1 MHKTIT
7 VALAAASLLALGACQ
22 KQTSANENAASGNA
36 SGAASG
42 DAISGTWKADLT
54 SVKFDSRPDKYLLAN
69 GRYSCE
75 TCTPPYA
82 VAADGS
88 FHPVTGQPYF
98 DSESIKIVDPK
109 TVQSARKKGDRDV
122 GGATLTV
129 SADGNTLAIDYKD
142 SSTPNAPPTT
152 GHFEATRVAP
162 APAGA
167 HAISGSWKPAK
178 IANLNQEALTTTY
191 KLDGDTLHMTSPSGV
206 SYDAK
211 IGGPEVAIKGDPA
224 GMTAAVARAGDNG
237 YRETDKRGGKVVG
250 VATFNVGADGKLNV
264 EYDNKLDGSKTTYSA
279 TKS

>member
-1 MHKTIT
+1 MHTTIT
-7 VALAAASLLALGACQ
+7 AALAAVSLLALGACQ
-22 KQTSANENAASGNA
+22 KQPAAGGNATSGNA
-36 SGAASG
+36 SAPASG
-42 DAISGTWKADLT
+42 DAISGTWKADLN
-54 SVKFDSRPDKYLLAN
+54 SVKWDSRPDKYLLA
-69 GRYSCE
+69 GGQYSCE
-75 TCTPPYA
+75 TCTPPYS
-82 VAADGS
+82 VAADGA

-109 TVQSARKKGDRDV
+109 TLLSARKKGDRDV
-122 GGATLTV
+122 GGATMTV

-152 GHFEATRVAP
+152 GHYEATRVAP

-211 IGGPEVAIKGDPA
+211 LGGPDVAIKGDPA
-224 GMTAAVARAGDNG
+224 GTTAAVAKSGDSG
-237 YRETDKRGGKVVG
+237 YQETDKRGGKVVG
-250 VATFNVGADGKLNV
+250 VVTFSVGADGKLNV
-264 EYDNKLDGSKTTYSA
+264 EYDNKQDGSKITYAA

>member
-1 MHKTIT
+1 MYKTIT
-7 VALAAASLLALGACQ
+7 AALAAASLLALGACQ
-22 KQTSANENAASGNA
+22 KQTSANGNSASGNTSA
-36 SGAASG
+36 VSG
-42 DAISGTWKADLT
+42 DSISGTWKADLT
-54 SVKFDSRPDKYLLAN
+54 TVKWDSRPDKYLLAN
-69 GRYSCE
+69 GQYSCE
-75 TCTPPYA
+75 TCTPPYQ
-82 VAADGS
+82 VAADGT
-88 FHPVTGQPYF
+88 FHAVTGQPYF

-152 GHFEATRVAP
+152 GHYEATRVAP

-178 IANLNQEALTTTY
+178 IANINQEALTTTY

-211 IGGPEVAIKGDPA
+211 IGGPDVAIKGDPA
-224 GMTAAVARAGDNG
+224 GTTVAVSKAGDNG
-237 YRETDKRGGKVVG
+237 YQETDKRGGKVVG
-250 VATFNVGADGKLNV
+250 VVTFSVGADGKLKV
-264 EYDNKLDGSKTTYSA
+264 EYDNKQDGSKITYAA

>member
-7 VALAAASLLALGACQ
+7 AALAAASLLALGACQ
-22 KQTSANENAASGNA
+22 KQMTANDSAASGNA
-36 SGAASG
+36 SASASG

-54 SVKFDSRPDKYLLAN
+54 SVKWDSRPDKYLLA
-69 GRYSCE
+69 GGQYSCE
-75 TCTPPYA
+75 TCTPPYS

-88 FHPVTGQPYF
+88 FHPVAGQPYF
-98 DSESIKIVDPK
+98 DSESIKIVDQHS
-109 TVQSARKKGDRDV
+109 VESARKKGDRDV
-122 GGATLTV
+122 GGATMAV

-152 GHFEATRVAP
+152 GHYEATRVAP

-167 HAISGSWKPAK
+167 HAISGSWKPSK

-191 KLDGDTLHMTSPSGV
+191 KLDGDMLHMTSPSGV

-211 IGGPEVAIKGDPA
+211 VGGPEVPIKGDPA
-224 GMTAAVARAGDNG
+224 GTTVAVAKAGDNG
-237 YRETDKRGGKVVG
+237 YQETDKRGGKVVS
-250 VATFNVGADGKLNV
+250 VATFSVGTDSKLNV
-264 EYDNKLDGSKTTYSA
+264 EFDNKQDGSKISYVA